1 MTTGDSGQ
9 PPLCGDRPGPGEELT
24 QGCTDPQPV
33 RQRYSL
39 CILSTP
45 LRDRVSHQAWV
56 LGEVRVLP
64 WELASPCEEAGH
76 AEAPTGKTSRSV
88 AVRMRLCVC
97 TRRGQGASFLKSLLR
112 GQPGRG
118 WGVSLPTLLP
128 QPCGSAGCGLNPFTS
143 PNVTVPWGLGGGWGP
158 VHTGQTGVQ
167 PACQDSLGLRGP
179 AMGAGS
185 ESGSA

>member
-128 QPCGSAGCGLNPFTS
+128 QPCGSGWVWAEPFHFPKCNSTLGVGRGVGPCPHWTDRCPASLPGL
-143 PNVTVPWGLGGGWGP
+143 PWP
-158 VHTGQTGVQ
+158 
-167 PACQDSLGLRGP
+167 
-179 AMGAGS
+179 
-185 ESGSA
+185 